1 MTRDD
6 DGAARLRDWLAAHGR
21 SQRGL
26 ARELGIAERTMRYYC
41 SGELPVPTV
50 IWLALETLAGS
61 PPARRS
67 PGAESR

>member
-1 MTRDD
+1 MPVTDSD
-6 DGAARLRDWLAAHGR
+6 RLRAWLADHGR

-41 SGELPVPTV
+41 SGELPVPAV
-50 IWLALETLAGS
+50 IWLALQALADS

-67 PGAESR
+67 PAAAAS